1 MQMKE
6 DFLDAHQ
13 RHLDDAERLFQA
25 QRWANADHLYGVAA
39 ECGLKV
45 LLEKLKGGS
54 LDKGDRLHIMEDKKP
69 DNAWVRYQSY
79 ISGHL
84 LATKLSL
91 PQSNPFSDWL
101 VSQRYAHRS
110 NFDQTKAQG
119 HQVGALAVA
128 ALVKKA
134 DKEGLL

>member
-1 MQMKE
+1 
-6 DFLDAHQ
+6 
-13 RHLDDAERLFQA
+13 
-25 QRWANADHLYGVAA
+25 
-39 ECGLKV
+39 
-45 LLEKLKGGS
+45 
-54 LDKGDRLHIMEDKKP
+54 MEDKKP

-119 HQVGALAVA
+119 HQAGALAVA

>member
-1 MQMKE
+1 MKE

-25 QRWANADHLYGVAA
+25 QCWANADHLYGVAA

-54 LDKGDRLHIMEDKKP
+54 LGKGDRLHIMEDKKQ

-79 ISGHL
+79 ISGRL
-84 LATKLSL
+84 SATKLSL

-110 NFDQTKAQG
+110 NFDQKKATA

-128 ALVKKA
+128 ALVKKT